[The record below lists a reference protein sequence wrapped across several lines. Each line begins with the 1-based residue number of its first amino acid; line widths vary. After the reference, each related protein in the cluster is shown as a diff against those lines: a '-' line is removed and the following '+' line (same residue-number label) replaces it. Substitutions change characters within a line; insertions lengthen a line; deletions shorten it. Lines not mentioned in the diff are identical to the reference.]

1 VSRPSGILLA
11 GGASRRFGRPKILEP
26 LDGSPLFHH
35 PLRALAA
42 VCDEVLVVIAPDGPE
57 VALPD
62 GVARVRFVRDA
73 VSHGGP
79 LLGTVTGLARA
90 RGEHAVLAAAD
101 QPRLRPELLT
111 LMVTRAE
118 ASARGATVL
127 ADDDG
132 TRPLPAVLRVRA
144 ALSLAESLVR
154 EGERRLRALIDGLD
168 PEVLDE
174 TAWSAADP
182 AGDWRRDVDVP
193 EDLRRR

>member
-42 VCDEVLVVIAPDGPE
+42 VCDEVLVVIAPDSPE
-57 VALPD
+57 LALPD
-62 GVARVRFVRDA
+62 GVAGVRFVRDA

-79 LLGTVTGLARA
+79 FLGTVTGLARA
-90 RGEHAVLAAAD
+90 QGEQAVLAAAD
-101 QPRLRPELLT
+101 QPRLRPELLS
-111 LMVTRAE
+111 LMVTRAG
-118 ASARGATVL
+118 ASARSATVL

-132 TRPLPAVLRVRA
+132 PRPLPAVLRVKP

-154 EGERRLRALIDGLD
+154 VGERRLRALIDGLEPD
-168 PEVLDE
+168 VVDE
-174 TAWSAADP
+174 MAWAAVDP

-193 EDLRRR
+193 EDLPRH